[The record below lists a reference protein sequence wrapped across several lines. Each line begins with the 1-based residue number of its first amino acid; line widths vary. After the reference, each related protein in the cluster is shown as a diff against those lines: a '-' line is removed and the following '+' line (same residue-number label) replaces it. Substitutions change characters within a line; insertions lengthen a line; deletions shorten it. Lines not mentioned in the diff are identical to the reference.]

1 MGLRF
6 RVAGYEHLS
15 FITTTVVEHLRIF
28 IEDRYYQ
35 VLIDNLNFY
44 REKYRFKLV
53 GYVLMPTHLHLLLLI
68 PEHGSES
75 EIMRDFKNYTSMKV
89 RDLLISDHHEPEL
102 SVMVEAA
109 LGYRDQHHKLWM
121 DRFDNVLVYSPKA
134 FRTKLEYIHNN
145 PVKAG
150 LVGKPEDWKYS
161 SARNYLLDD
170 HSIIYVDTDM
180 VL

>member
-1 MGLRF
+1 
-6 RVAGYEHLS
+6 
-15 FITTTVVEHLRIF
+15 
-28 IEDRYYQ
+28 
-35 VLIDNLNFY
+35 
-44 REKYRFKLV
+44 
-53 GYVLMPTHLHLLLLI
+53 
-68 PEHGSES
+68 
-75 EIMRDFKNYTSMKV
+75 
-89 RDLLISDHHEPEL
+89 
-102 SVMVEAA
+102 
-109 LGYRDQHHKLWM
+109 M

-170 HSIIYVDTDM
+170 HSIIYVDTDL